1 MKSHSFNSPSGAF
14 IGASW
19 ASLAIGVGAY
29 LIGLWNS
36 DMILTEKG
44 FYFAVLLLGLFAAVS
59 LQKTVR
65 DRAENI
71 PVTGIYLGICWV
83 GLASALLLLTVGLFN
98 SASELSVKGFFTM
111 AYILSLFAVVT
122 VQKNVRDLAE
132 PVTPAFMPD
141 DYEHPPVGD

>member
-1 MKSHSFNSPSGAF
+1 MKPQSSLNRPSGAF
-14 IGASW
+14 IGAAW

-29 LIGLWNS
+29 LLGLWNS
-36 DMILTEKG
+36 AMALTDKG

-83 GLASALLLLTVGLFN
+83 GLASALLLLMVGLFN
-98 SASELSVKGFFTM
+98 TSSELSVKGFFAM

-132 PVTPAFMPD
+132 PYTPAIELD
-141 DYEHPPVGD
+141 NGHRHSGD